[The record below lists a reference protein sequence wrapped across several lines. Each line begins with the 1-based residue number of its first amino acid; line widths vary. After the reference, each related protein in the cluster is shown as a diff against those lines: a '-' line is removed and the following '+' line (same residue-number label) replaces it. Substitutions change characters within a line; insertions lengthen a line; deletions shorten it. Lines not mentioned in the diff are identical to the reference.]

1 MNRKI
6 TLTIIALLLSF
17 VFSIT
22 ANGNSFIK
30 VTVNGKTVEFPDAQ
44 PFIDE
49 SGRTQVPARF
59 VSQALGCT
67 VEWTAATTTVT
78 IKKGKDTI
86 KLKVGESKALLNNV
100 QKTFDTKARI
110 KNSRTFVPLRFVSET
125 LGAKVTWDSIAKTVI
140 ITTGT
145 TSTSIPAGTKVIS
158 GYVVPK
164 DPPSGLVTDG
174 VENKQGYAEL
184 ILMIDFYS
192 GDVTQMLKE
201 SESILLQKFDKKLV
215 DDVMAYAKQK
225 KSARYTLDRKTFDVG
240 NKEIMVSG
248 QYNGP
253 IVIYVYLK

>member
-17 VFSIT
+17 MFSIT

-67 VEWTAATTTVT
+67 VEWAAATTTVT

-145 TSTSIPAGTKVIS
+145 ATTSIPADKEVIS

-164 DPPSGLVTDG
+164 DPPSGLVVDG
-174 VENKQGYAEL
+174 HENKKDYAEL
-184 ILMIDFYS
+184 VIMIDFFS
-192 GDVTQMLKE
+192 GDLEQMLKE
-201 SESILLQKFDKKLV
+201 TESILLQKFDKKIV

-225 KSARYTLDRKTFDVG
+225 KVARYKLERKSFYVGDKIIDVVG
-240 NKEIMVSG
+240 V
-248 QYNGP
+248 YNGP
-253 IVIYVYLK
+253 LDFYVYTK